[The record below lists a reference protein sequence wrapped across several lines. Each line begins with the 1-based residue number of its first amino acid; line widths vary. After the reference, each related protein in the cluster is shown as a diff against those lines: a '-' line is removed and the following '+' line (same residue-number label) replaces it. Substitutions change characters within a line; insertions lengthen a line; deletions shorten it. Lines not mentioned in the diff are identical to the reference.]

1 MKDRIDQIR
10 QVHAR
15 FIHAV
20 VQAVDDPDSR
30 IELEQ
35 ALAIAEENGWT
46 DAVHAV
52 RLILAGRRDS
62 EMLSGLDEED
72 HAIISGIL
80 EGLQNPANM
89 PDPAATADPSFA
101 APGLA
106 GMIMLAARGDVQGLQ
121 AIALMAEQMNAAG
134 GEMAQVAAKFRAL
147 INGERDADQLTARMS
162 NRSRSLILSIL
173 EELGKLDAH

>member
-1 MKDRIDQIR
+1 MKERIEQIR

-20 VQAVDDPDSR
+20 VRAVDDPDMR
-30 IELEQ
+30 AELEQ
-35 ALAIAEENGWT
+35 ALAIAEDNGWT
-46 DAVHAV
+46 EAVQAV
-52 RLILAGRRDS
+52 RLILAGRRDA

-72 HAIISGIL
+72 HAIVSGIL
-80 EGLQNPANM
+80 EGLQNPANL

-106 GMIMLAARGDVQGLQ
+106 SMITLAARGDVQGLQ
-121 AIALMAEQMNAAG
+121 AISLMAEQMTAAG
-134 GEMAQVAAKFRAL
+134 GEMAQVAGKFRAL
-147 INGERDADQLTARMS
+147 VNGVRDADQLTQRMS
-162 NRSRSLILSIL
+162 SRSRSLMLSIL